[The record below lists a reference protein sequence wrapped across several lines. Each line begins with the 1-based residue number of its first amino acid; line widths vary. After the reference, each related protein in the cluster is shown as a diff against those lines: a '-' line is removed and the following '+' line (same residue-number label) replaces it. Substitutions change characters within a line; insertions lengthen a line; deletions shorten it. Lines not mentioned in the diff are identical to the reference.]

1 MAWADTA
8 SNTQAAQS
16 PGRWAKAIESLQIL
30 KSAMNTI
37 KFAAYLF
44 YRYYRKP
51 PQRGIP
57 YFRTI
62 ASLTLLSFMNVLFIA
77 SLFGEG
83 NFIQKAVHYFS
94 LNKTI
99 VILLLMSLAG
109 TLILLLIKEKDLND
123 LDEKY
128 GTNIAKIKTGNV
140 WLIIYCV
147 LSFTLVI
154 LGAFWNKYINS

>member
-1 MAWADTA
+1 MCWV
-8 SNTQAAQS
+8 
-16 PGRWAKAIESLQIL
+16 KAIESVQIL
-30 KSAMNTI
+30 KSMMRTI

-44 YRYYRKP
+44 YRYYSKP
-51 PQRGIP
+51 PQRGGP
-57 YFRTI
+57 YLRTI
-62 ASLTLLSFMNVLFIA
+62 ASLTLLSFMHVLFIA

-83 NFIQKAVHYFS
+83 NFIQKAVDYFS

-99 VILLLMSLAG
+99 IILILMSLAG
-109 TLILLLIKEKDLND
+109 TLILLFIKEKDLKE

-128 GTNIAKIKTGNV
+128 GTNTAKIKTGNV

-147 LSFTLVI
+147 ISFTLVI